1 MTDFFAGGHVAT
13 LLLAILGLEAALL
26 LALWRWRGQGVPPA
40 PLLAFLASGAFLA
53 LALHAA
59 LSGCS
64 SGVVVCNID
73 NGYGAA
79 CAALRILRISDV
91 GSISAPAASSE

>member
-59 LSGCS
+59 LTGLAWFW
-64 SGVVVCNID
+64 V
-73 NGYGAA
+73 
-79 CAALRILRISDV
+79 ALWLSL
-91 GSISAPAASSE
+91 ALPAHLAWLALAWRRR